1 MTTVTL
7 ITIIAFSAYFMA
19 SIYIPYWTFFI
30 AICTYV
36 GCIIT
41 LKTFELAPHVEMN
54 ILPILA
60 TSFLA
65 LILSSLSIL
74 VRRHVKSKYTS
85 N

>member
-1 MTTVTL
+1 MTTITL
-7 ITIIAFSAYFMA
+7 ITAVAFLAYFIA
-19 SIYIPYWTFFI
+19 SIHFPYWTLAI

-36 GCIIT
+36 GSIIT
-41 LKTFELAPHVEMN
+41 LKAFELAPHVEMN

-74 VRRHVKSKYTS
+74 VRKHVERKYTS